1 MDNSLTG
8 PADQCGPRQRPVVES
23 VQPYGAFSVIYDELL
38 GDRFFTELRRTFEWM
53 IRRYGVRF
61 KAVADVACG
70 TGTFARYLRDI
81 GAQPVYGLDCSPTM
95 LQRAVRKN
103 SGNGARFLLQDL
115 RALRLPRPVDL
126 VTCNFDS
133 LNYLGSAAELRGAFR
148 RFAENL
154 GPHGHAIFDIVT
166 ECSTEQGRDLKVELP
181 PGQGQAVIRMIRH
194 DPASRLQI
202 ARLYLRRAGSVIC
215 ETHVQRAYTIPEV
228 VAALDGSGLRLRA
241 VHDFHNPCGPPWRAE
256 RVVYLVRRAD
266 IPRAR
271 EMILPRNDSDP

>member
-1 MDNSLTG
+1 
-8 PADQCGPRQRPVVES
+8 

-38 GDRFFTELRRTFEWM
+38 GDRFFTELQRTFQWM

-81 GAQPVYGLDCSPTM
+81 GALPVYGVDCSPTM
-95 LQRAVRKN
+95 LQRAVEKN
-103 SGNGARFLLQDL
+103 SDNGARFLLQDL

-133 LNYLGSAAELRGAFR
+133 LNYLRSAADLRKAFR

-154 GPHGHAIFDIVT
+154 GPDGHAIFDIVT
-166 ECSTEQGRDLKVELP
+166 ECSTEQGRGLEIELP
-181 PGQGQAVIRMIRH
+181 HGQGQAVIRMIRD
-194 DPASRLQI
+194 DPARRLQV
-202 ARLYLRRAGSVIC
+202 ARLYLRRAGSVTC

-228 VAALDGSGLRLRA
+228 VAALDGSGLQLRA
-241 VHDFHNPCGPPWRAE
+241 VHDFHNPSGSPWQAE
-256 RVVYLVRRAD
+256 RAVYLVRRVD
-266 IPRAR
+266 ISQSA
-271 EMILPRNDSDP
+271 RNDSAQNDHQPDRMSTVFPSAPPFWGLP